1 MIKETLSDMVLGVI
15 INYLL
20 TLIIFGVT
28 KEFALFATSIFFTC
42 SFIRS
47 YLIRRYFRRLNPP
60 R

>member
-1 MIKETLSDMVLGVI
+1 MVKETLIDMVLGLI

-28 KEFALFATSIFFTC
+28 KEFALFATSVFFTC

-47 YLIRRYFRRLNPP
+47 YLVRRYFRRVD
-60 R
+60 